1 MATPVTVPEVSA
13 KVNSTQLPSRFSFM
27 HVYVKLAN
35 FTAKPRFENLVAC
48 FRGSS
53 DSRAQRSVGNKL
65 NGTPGKRGGGG
76 ENRGDALFFF
86 FVNFSA
92 ALYYLNA

>member
-1 MATPVTVPEVSA
+1 
-13 KVNSTQLPSRFSFM
+13 M

-48 FRGSS
+48 FMGSS

-65 NGTPGKRGGGG
+65 NGTPGKRGGGERTG
-76 ENRGDALFFF
+76 GMPSFFF

>member
-13 KVNSTQLPSRFSFM
+13 KVNSTQLPSRFSIM

-65 NGTPGKRGGGG
+65 NGTPGKRGGGERTG
-76 ENRGDALFFF
+76 GMPSFSF

-92 ALYYLNA
+92 ALYYLSA